1 MERKEAYEQIKKL
14 GLQEVC
20 KKMYGKNFTQCK
32 TTELEETIHKAK
44 IKAKIKV
51 NNKINYINA
60 VQPTTKTCKTNKN
73 TLKYMAA
80 SGARTIRDLVK
91 IANDQN
97 IQKEDIVT
105 VMKEVDQYLIIYYRN

>member
-32 TTELEETIHKAK
+32 TNELEKIINKAK
-44 IKAKIKV
+44 AKVEVKV

-60 VQPTTKTCKTNKN
+60 VQPTTKTYDTNKD
-73 TLKYMAA
+73 TLNIKE
-80 SGARTIRDLVK
+80 SKRPFDKLLNILRDRHILL
-91 IANDQN
+91 
-97 IQKEDIVT
+97 ESDIK
-105 VMKEVDQYLIIYYRN
+105 MILGE

>member
-20 KKMYGKNFTQCK
+20 KKKYGKNFTQCK

-51 NNKINYINA
+51 DNKINYINA
-60 VQPTTKTCKTNKN
+60 VQPTTKTYDTNKD
-73 TLKYMAA
+73 TLNNSK
-80 SGARTIRDLVK
+80 RPFDKLLNILRDRHILL
-91 IANDQN
+91 
-97 IQKEDIVT
+97 ESDIK
-105 VMKEVDQYLIIYYRN
+105 MILGE

>member
-32 TTELEETIHKAK
+32 TNELEKIINKAK
-44 IKAKIKV
+44 AKVEVKV

-60 VQPTTKTCKTNKN
+60 VQPTTKTYDTNKD
-73 TLKYMAA
+73 TLNNSK
-80 SGARTIRDLVK
+80 RPFDKLLNILRDRHILL
-91 IANDQN
+91 
-97 IQKEDIVT
+97 ESDIK
-105 VMKEVDQYLIIYYRN
+105 MILGE

>member
-32 TTELEETIHKAK
+32 TNELEKIINKAK
-44 IKAKIKV
+44 AKVEVKV

-60 VQPTTKTCKTNKN
+60 VQPTTKIYDTNKD
-73 TLKYMAA
+73 TLNNSK
-80 SGARTIRDLVK
+80 RPFDKLLNILRDRHILL
-91 IANDQN
+91 
-97 IQKEDIVT
+97 ESDIK
-105 VMKEVDQYLIIYYRN
+105 MILGE

>member
-32 TTELEETIHKAK
+32 TNELEKIINKAK
-44 IKAKIKV
+44 AKVEVKV

-60 VQPTTKTCKTNKN
+60 VQPTTKIYDTNKD
-73 TLKYMAA
+73 TLNIKE
-80 SGARTIRDLVK
+80 SKRPFDKLLNILRDRHILL
-91 IANDQN
+91 
-97 IQKEDIVT
+97 ESDIK
-105 VMKEVDQYLIIYYRN
+105 MILGE

>member
-32 TTELEETIHKAK
+32 TNELKETINKAK

-51 NNKINYINA
+51 DNKINYINA
-60 VQPTTKTCKTNKN
+60 VQPTTKTYDTNKD
-73 TLKYMAA
+73 TLNNSK
-80 SGARTIRDLVK
+80 RPFDKLLNILRDRHILL
-91 IANDQN
+91 
-97 IQKEDIVT
+97 ESDIK
-105 VMKEVDQYLIIYYRN
+105 MILGE

>member
-32 TTELEETIHKAK
+32 TNELEKIINEAKAK
-44 IKAKIKV
+44 VEVKV

-60 VQPTTKTCKTNKN
+60 VQSTIKTCDINKD
-73 TLKYMAA
+73 TLNNSK
-80 SGARTIRDLVK
+80 RPFDKLLNILRDRHILL
-91 IANDQN
+91 
-97 IQKEDIVT
+97 ESDIK
-105 VMKEVDQYLIIYYRN
+105 MILGE